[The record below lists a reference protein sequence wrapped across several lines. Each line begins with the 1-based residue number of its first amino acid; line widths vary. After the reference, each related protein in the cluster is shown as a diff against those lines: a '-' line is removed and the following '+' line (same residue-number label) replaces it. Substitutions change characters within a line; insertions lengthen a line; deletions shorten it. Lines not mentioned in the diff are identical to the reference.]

1 MYVAITRAEE
11 RLYLVH
17 AEKRYMYGKSNYQ
30 KVSRFV
36 GELGIVSKERP
47 KLFSVAR
54 EYEEKEDNFD
64 SGFEVGD
71 NVNHSRFGYGKIV
84 NISDDGLVAD
94 IDFDDFG
101 RKSLMLNLANLEK
114 VEECD
119 E

>member
-1 MYVAITRAEE
+1 MGLLLFRRPEE
-11 RLYLVH
+11 HARL
-17 AEKRYMYGKSNYQ
+17 KNG
-30 KVSRFV
+30 
-36 GELGIVSKERP
+36 G
-47 KLFSVAR
+47 R